1 VNGTRRI
8 RASSGPPAAI
18 CHTFV
23 VAVFA
28 AVPDPSVPAAPGK
41 YAPRATLGWRPSR
54 RPAKDILP
62 AFESNKKDEAAFIAI
77 AALLV
82 AFPRRGFLTRG
93 LTTLIRV
100 YWSFHNFTYN
110 SGNGKHRVTASGSW
124 KPPGTSFSSIKR
136 HYLPTALSLSLSI
149 SALVLFLRPYASPRF
164 YTAELISIIL
174 CCLLVCISNCVTKLL
189 SLKYEAP
196 SCFPLLFRQTA
207 LHIQ

>member
-136 HYLPTALSLSLSI
+136 HYLPTALSLSLSLGTGPFP
-149 SALVLFLRPYASPRF
+149 SAIRESAFLYRRINFNY
-164 YTAELISIIL
+164 
-174 CCLLVCISNCVTKLL
+174 
-189 SLKYEAP
+189 
-196 SCFPLLFRQTA
+196 PLLPACVHFLYRRINFNYPLLPA
-207 LHIQ
+207 CVHFKLCHEAIIFEI